1 MEFAV
6 RLDQPDV
13 HLPGKSRR
21 MAFGP
26 QEAPVFAI
34 LNGRGTH
41 FEGGA
46 DEADLSLKWIAAGA
60 AEYRTEGRAYRLAGT
75 EQLTLNRDQPYRMRM
90 QAPSESFVTFFPKA
104 AADAAWQTQTRN
116 GEPLP
121 EIPTVAAA
129 SPVALQKRLVQ
140 LRDES
145 LRARPSGER
154 LLELSCAVLNEL
166 VSMAHMRRRHALRL
180 PALRKT
186 TRDELLRR
194 LVRAESYLADLGAK
208 ATLAGAAQA
217 AALSPFH
224 LIRVFD
230 AAFGQTPLAYAAAKR
245 LERARD
251 LLIDSDTA
259 IADIALAAGY
269 ESRNAFDRAFARR
282 YRMTPG
288 ATRSASR

>member
-6 RLDQPDV
+6 RLDQPNV
-13 HLPGKSRR
+13 RQPGKSRR
-21 MAFGP
+21 MGFGSADLP
-26 QEAPVFAI
+26 AIAI
-34 LNGRGTH
+34 LNGRASA

-46 DEADLSLKWIAAGA
+46 DEADLSLKWLADGA
-60 AEYRTEGRAYRLAGT
+60 AEYRTEGRAYRVAGD
-75 EQLTLNRDQPYRMRM
+75 EQLMLNRGQSYRMRM
-90 QAPSESFVTFFPKA
+90 RGESFVLFFPKA
-104 AADAAWQTQTRN
+104 AADAAWQMQTRH
-116 GEPLP
+116 GEALP

-129 SPVALQKRLVQ
+129 SPPVLQKRVTQ

-145 LRARPSGER
+145 VCVRPNGEK
-154 LLELSCAVLNEL
+154 LLELSCAVLGEL
-166 VSMAHMRRRHALRL
+166 VSLAHTRRRHAMKL
-180 PALRKT
+180 PVLRKT

-194 LVRAESYLADLGAK
+194 LVRAETYLADLGTK

-224 LIRVFD
+224 LIRVFN

-251 LLIDSDTA
+251 LLIESDES
-259 IADIALAAGY
+259 IGDIALAAGY

-282 YRMTPG
+282 YRTTPG
-288 ATRSASR
+288 ALRAADR

>member
-6 RLDQPDV
+6 RLDQPEV
-13 HLPGKSRR
+13 RQPGKSRR
-21 MAFGP
+21 MDFGAADRP
-26 QEAPVFAI
+26 SFAI
-34 LNGRGTH
+34 LNGRATA

-46 DEADLSLKWIAAGA
+46 DEAELSLKWLAEGA
-60 AEYRTEGRAYRLAGT
+60 AEYRTEGRAYRLAGPT
-75 EQLTLNRDQPYRMRM
+75 QLMLNRGQPYRMRM
-90 QAPSESFVTFFPKA
+90 QGESFVLFFPKA
-104 AADAAWQTQTRN
+104 AADAAWQMHTRN
-116 GEPLP
+116 GEVLP
-121 EIPTVAAA
+121 EIPTVAAV
-129 SPVALQKRLVQ
+129 SPLALQKRVRQ

-145 LRARPSGER
+145 VRAKPDGET

-166 VSMAHMRRRHALRL
+166 VALAHTRRRNASKL

-194 LVRAESYLADLGAK
+194 LVRAESYLADLGTK

-224 LIRVFD
+224 LIRMFN

-251 LLIDSDTA
+251 LLCESDVP

-269 ESRNAFDRAFARR
+269 ESRNAFDRAFVRL

-288 ATRSASR
+288 ALRAKAR